1 MYPHVC
7 CLNPYSISLKPRK
20 NPPAPVFLKNHVQH
34 LCFTWGARART
45 TGQQFDEPRLA
56 LHGAAKVGDGNGG
69 LGNCGIFLQ
78 LCHDIGLE
86 GKDPQLNWFSMGIS
100 SYNISGYDN

>member
-20 NPPAPVFLKNHVQH
+20 KPYGQH

-56 LHGAAKVGDGNGG
+56 FHGAGEVGDGNGG

-78 LCHDIGLE
+78 LCHDICLE
-86 GKDPQLNWFSMGIS
+86 GKDPKRFMSYYSWNGITV
-100 SYNISGYDN
+100 I

>member
-7 CLNPYSISLKPRK
+7 CFETKK
-20 NPPAPVFLKNHVQH
+20 NPSSPRNLVKKHVQH

-56 LHGAAKVGDGNGG
+56 LHGAGKVGDGNGG

-86 GKDPQLNWFSMGIS
+86 GKDPQLNWFSMGVS

>member
-7 CLNPYSISLKPRK
+7 CLNPYSIYKK
-20 NPPAPVFLKNHVQH
+20 KKKIPPAPEI
-34 LCFTWGARART
+34 FTWGARART

-56 LHGAAKVGDGNGG
+56 LHGAGKVGDGNGG

-86 GKDPQLNWFSMGIS
+86 GKDPQLNWFSMGVS